1 MLFTTVDYL
10 ASVTRLWLIGVVRS
24 SGFSTKID
32 KVSKYHNKL
41 TVLLLLPC
49 LLILNN
55 NLNPGC
61 NGTLD
66 TSVSPPVVRFTFPI
80 NLTNACGSSFKTVS
94 AAGTDLFSDFSNIQT
109 VSVCGMV
116 KSFDPTTGTVTYNTE
131 LKYYYSCSYPLE
143 YILNNTEVDVTGQ
156 SIAATLNNGSF
167 LSTLS
172 MKLFSDTTYTTPLLM
187 PSTGILMRTN
197 VYVEVKATNLTTQ
210 YNVLLDRCYASISA
224 LPSNSTYFNLF
235 VPCTN
240 DRMTT
245 MLVNGMNQ
253 SARFYFPA
261 FRFLE
266 QQNQSVSTY
275 YLHCIT
281 RLCEPNSCAAFKQC
295 SGTRRKR
302 AADGTDDTS
311 VTKPYTISSPAIVTQ
326 ADTPLSNQNL
336 KNAENNAGTTTKLG
350 VSVGILA
357 VACENYVVQIT
368 KYEIWAKPALVK
380 YISTTDLSDT
390 Q

>member
-1 MLFTTVDYL
+1 MKSF
-10 ASVTRLWLIGVVRS
+10 
-24 SGFSTKID
+24 F
-32 KVSKYHNKL
+32 
-41 TVLLLLPC
+41 LLLFLIARSNQLTLTDCGTQARRPQLNDISVQC
-49 LLILNN
+49 GTSSISLAIQFCPVLYSGYNESLLILNN

-357 VACENYVVQIT
+357 VACVIAFIVGAVFYRRF
-368 KYEIWAKPALVK
+368 KRAK
-380 YISTTDLSDT
+380 